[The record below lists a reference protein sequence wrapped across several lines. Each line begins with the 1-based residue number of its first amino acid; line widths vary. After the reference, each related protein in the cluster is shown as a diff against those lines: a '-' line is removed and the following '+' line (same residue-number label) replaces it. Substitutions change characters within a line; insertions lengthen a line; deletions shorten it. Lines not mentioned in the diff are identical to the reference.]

1 MTAICE
7 GLNVVEMGAGSIAGS
22 LVGMVL
28 ADAGARVIKIE
39 PPDGDRL
46 RTAEPSGFLVWNRG
60 KESLVADLRGS
71 AGQQA
76 ARDLAER
83 ADVVVEGFSPGVTTS
98 WGLGAETLRA
108 ANPSLVHCAI
118 TGFGPTGPYAHLKG
132 YDSVVAA
139 KLGLWARGAF
149 SFRDGPLMFPVPW
162 GSFGCAMQ
170 AIAGIMGALMTRETT
185 GRGQA
190 LNATLASGFDP
201 TDYMIFTSVQL
212 GAKRGAPAGDRAVM
226 PISRYGVLAAT
237 RDGRLI
243 QTATVLPHQGKA
255 LCEVAGVGHILQE
268 PRFARLPAFDTLE
281 DAQAWEDHV
290 LEAFLTE
297 DLAYWLPKLE
307 ANKDVSFEVAATS
320 EEGTRHPQ
328 IVHNGDVVTLEDPA
342 VGPVRQVGPIGHFSR
357 TPIRPRHSAPSLGT
371 GAGFESSPPRTGGGA
386 AAPAHPFAGVTI
398 VEFGYFYA
406 MPYGVAMLAA
416 LGARVIKIEDAK
428 GDPHRVTFGPE
439 VGTNKTTAG
448 KESLSIDLSKP
459 EGRAVAQKLAAQA
472 DVFITGFRS
481 GVPEKLG
488 LGFEELQ
495 RLNPRLL
502 YVHASGYGKDG
513 PYAHRALYAQ
523 AAQAVA
529 GSFGRQVGYWSDPQ
543 RVAGWGLAEL
553 QALVFPRLHQV
564 IDGDSNAALAS
575 LAATAL
581 GLYEQRRSGRGQRL
595 DTSMIAGNAWAYAD
609 DFCTYAGKPARPLC
623 DEEYYGLHALERLYP
638 AADGTWLCIALRT
651 QHEFE
656 ALASAIGAPALTGDS
671 RFADAGTRRENDA
684 ALIEALS
691 AVFLER
697 PALEWERMLSA
708 ADVGAAAVSLQG
720 LGAFTSFDPGLREAG
735 LTTTVQHPLFGEMVR
750 WAPPVAFSEQS
761 GRVAPPCLRGQH
773 NRALLAE
780 IGFGQAEIERLEKD
794 GVICPP
800 NPVQRT

>member
-7 GLNVVEMGAGSIAGS
+7 GLNVIEMGAGSIAGS
-22 LVGMVL
+22 LAGMVL

-39 PPDGDRL
+39 PPEGDRL
-46 RTAEPSGFLVWNRG
+46 RVAEPSGFMVWNRG
-60 KESLVADLRGS
+60 KESLVADLRTS
-71 AGQQA
+71 QGQQTV
-76 ARDLAER
+76 RDLAAR
-83 ADVVVEGFSPGVTTS
+83 ADVVIEGFSPGVTTR
-98 WGLGAETLRA
+98 WGVGAEALRA

-118 TGFGPTGPYAHLKG
+118 TGFGPAGPYARLKG
-132 YDSVVAA
+132 YDSIVAA
-139 KLGLWARGAF
+139 KLGVWARGAF
-149 SFRDGPLMFPVPW
+149 AFRDGPLMYPVPW

-170 AIAGIMGALMTRETT
+170 AIAGIMGALITRETT

-212 GAKRGAPAGDRAVM
+212 GAKRGAPAGDRSAM

-255 LCEVAGVGHILQE
+255 LCEVAGVGRILEE
-268 PRFARLPAFDTLE
+268 PRFGRLPAFDTLE
-281 DAQAWEDHV
+281 DAQAWENHV
-290 LEAFLTE
+290 LEAFLKE
-297 DLAYWLPKLE
+297 DLAYWLPKLQ

-328 IVHNGDVVTLEDPA
+328 ILHNGDVVTIDDDGA
-342 VGPVRQVGPIGHFSR
+342 GPVRQVGPIGHFSR
-357 TPIRPRHSAPSLGT
+357 TPIRPERPAPRVGMNA
-371 GAGFESSPPRTGGGA
+371 GASFEAPPSRVAGGA
-386 AAPAHPFAGVTI
+386 PAPAHPFAGVTI

-439 VGTNKTTAG
+439 IGTNKTTAG
-448 KESLSIDLSKP
+448 KESLSIDLSRP
-459 EGRAVAQKLAAQA
+459 EGRAIAQKLVAQA
-472 DVFITGFRS
+472 DVFITGFRT

-488 LGFEELQ
+488 LGYEELR
-495 RLNPRLL
+495 RLNPGLL
-502 YVHASGYGKDG
+502 YVHASGYGTEG

-529 GSFGRQVGYWSDPQ
+529 GSFGRQVGYWCDPQ
-543 RVAGWGLAEL
+543 RLAGWSLTEL

-564 IDGDSNAALAS
+564 IDGDSNAALCAM
-575 LAATAL
+575 AATAL

-609 DFCTYAGKPARPLC
+609 DFCTYEGKPARPLC
-623 DEEYYGLHALERLYP
+623 DEDYYGLHALERLYP
-638 AADGTWLCIALRT
+638 AADGTWLCIALCT
-651 QHEFE
+651 QREFE
-656 ALASAIGAPALTGDS
+656 DLASAMGAPTLAADP
-671 RFADAGTRRENDA
+671 RFATTDARRENDGALIA
-684 ALIEALS
+684 ALSEA
-691 AVFLER
+691 FLRR
-697 PALEWERMLSA
+697 PALEWEQRLSA
-708 ADVGAAAVSLQG
+708 ADVGGAAVSPQG

-750 WAPPVAFSEQS
+750 WAPPVSFSEQS
-761 GRVAPPCLRGQH
+761 GRVAPPCVRGQH

-780 IGFGQAEIERLEKD
+780 IGYAEAEIDRLEND

-800 NPVQRT
+800 SGR